1 MRNRGRNEQHNDG
14 ACGAAAQTCAEIR
27 RHPMA
32 LPRNRADH
40 IIAVAVG

>member
-1 MRNRGRNEQHNDG
+1 VLNFDV
-14 ACGAAAQTCAEIR
+14 I
-27 RHPMA
+27 PLA